1 MPEKVFLFGKERV
14 ATELFWSY
22 QLISRQLAG
31 QQYVAQYQLELLQ
44 LATIELIY
52 HWKKNGFSAR
62 FPLFGKT

>member
-31 QQYVAQYQLELLQ
+31 QQYVAQYQKDCYN
-44 LATIELIY
+44 TCY
-52 HWKKNGFSAR
+52 
-62 FPLFGKT
+62 